1 MKTRQLILT
10 SLFAALTGIGALIS
24 FPVPFSP
31 VPVSLQ
37 VFFTLLAGVILGGRF
52 GALSQLIYLSLGA
65 IGLPI
70 FAGGE
75 GGFQHLVGP
84 TAGYLWGFVIAAY
97 VTGLIARK
105 MSSFIGDLL
114 AMVLGLTII
123 YIPGMFGLHWIAGMP
138 LNKALLGGVVPFLLG
153 DLLKII
159 AVAIISRQLAR
170 RIPQY
175 YQQMGK

>member
-24 FPVPFSP
+24 FPLPFSP

-37 VFFTLLAGVILGGRF
+37 VFFTLLAGVILGSRF
-52 GALSQLIYLSLGA
+52 GALSQLIYICLGA

-70 FAGGE
+70 FAGG

-84 TAGYLWGFVIAAY
+84 TAGYLWGFIAAAF
-97 VTGLIARK
+97 VTGLVARK
-105 MSSFIGDLL
+105 MSSLTGDLV
-114 AMVLGLTII
+114 AMILGLATI
-123 YIPGMFGLHWIAGMP
+123 YLPGMLGLHWIAGLPM
-138 LNKALLGGVVPFLLG
+138 NKAFLGGVVPFLPG
-153 DLLKII
+153 DLAKII
-159 AVAIISRQLAR
+159 AAAIISRQLAR